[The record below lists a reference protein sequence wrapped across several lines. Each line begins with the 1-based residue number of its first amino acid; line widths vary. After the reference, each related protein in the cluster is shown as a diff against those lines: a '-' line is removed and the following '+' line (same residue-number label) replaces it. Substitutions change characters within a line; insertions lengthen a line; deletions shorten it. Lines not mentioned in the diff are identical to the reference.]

1 MEQVQY
7 ISDKE
12 GKKLAVILPI
22 EKYTKILDDLEELED
37 LRLYDEA
44 KAEDNGESI
53 LLTDYLEKRKLKIE

>member
-7 ISDKE
+7 ISDGE

-22 EKYTKILDDLEELED
+22 EKYTKILADLEELED

-44 KAEDNGESI
+44 KAKDDSEGI
-53 LLTDYLEKRKLKIE
+53 LLEDYLKKRNIHLE

>member
-7 ISDKE
+7 ISDVE

-22 EKYTKILDDLEELED
+22 QKYAKILEDLEELED

-44 KAEDNGESI
+44 KAEDEDEGI
-53 LLTDYLEKRKLKIE
+53 LLTDYLKKRNINLE

>member
-7 ISDKE
+7 ISDVE

-22 EKYTKILDDLEELED
+22 EKYRKILNDLEELED

-44 KAEDNGESI
+44 KAVDDGEGI
-53 LLTDYLEKRKLKIE
+53 LLTNYLEKRNMNLE